1 MKHNI
6 FLYAVVLLACL
17 SCSTKQKVTVEYKDY
32 RPLNMSS
39 FVTLQK
45 NILLDTPTEESRI
58 QDFHIGR
65 LLFAQERIYVI
76 DEKENK
82 ILMFND
88 EGKFL
93 KSIGGA
99 TGEVSGNR
107 LKIQDAALD
116 AQPQKLYAYCSTTC
130 QIMVFDLDLNV
141 EQTIPMVTPLL
152 EIGLDGN
159 CLYAIRTSLKRDG
172 CELVVFD

>member
-88 EGKFL
+88 CL
-93 KSIGGA
+93 LYTS
-99 TGEVSGNR
+99 
-107 LKIQDAALD
+107 DAAD
-116 AQPQKLYAYCSTTC
+116 
-130 QIMVFDLDLNV
+130 
-141 EQTIPMVTPLL
+141 E
-152 EIGLDGN
+152 
-159 CLYAIRTSLKRDG
+159 
-172 CELVVFD
+172 

>member
-65 LLFAQERIYVI
+65 LLFAQERIYVC
-76 DEKENK
+76 
-82 ILMFND
+82 L
-88 EGKFL
+88 
-93 KSIGGA
+93 
-99 TGEVSGNR
+99 
-107 LKIQDAALD
+107 
-116 AQPQKLYAYCSTTC
+116 LYTSPSPR
-130 QIMVFDLDLNV
+130 D
-141 EQTIPMVTPLL
+141 
-152 EIGLDGN
+152 
-159 CLYAIRTSLKRDG
+159 RTRSRMPSSA
-172 CELVVFD
+172 

>member
-1 MKHNI
+1 M
-6 FLYAVVLLACL
+6 
-17 SCSTKQKVTVEYKDY
+17 TVEYKDY

-45 NILLDTPTEESRI
+45 NILLDSPTEESRI

-99 TGEVSGNR
+99 TGEVPEP
-107 LKIQDAALD
+107 
-116 AQPQKLYAYCSTTC
+116 PQNT
-130 QIMVFDLDLNV
+130 
-141 EQTIPMVTPLL
+141 
-152 EIGLDGN
+152 
-159 CLYAIRTSLKRDG
+159 G
-172 CELVVFD
+172 CRP

>member
-6 FLYAVVLLACL
+6 FLYTALLACL

-45 NILLDTPTEESRI
+45 NILLDIPTEESRI

-65 LLFAQERIYVI
+65 LLFAQDKLYVM
-76 DEKENK
+76 DDRGNK
-82 ILMFND
+82 ILMFDD

-99 TGEVSGNR
+99 AGEVSGNR
-107 LKIQDAALD
+107 LLTHNHKSSMPIAAQL
-116 AQPQKLYAYCSTTC
+116 AKSWCSTST
-130 QIMVFDLDLNV
+130 
-141 EQTIPMVTPLL
+141 
-152 EIGLDGN
+152 
-159 CLYAIRTSLKRDG
+159 
-172 CELVVFD
+172 

>member
-6 FLYAVVLLACL
+6 FLYTALLACL
-17 SCSTKQKVTVEYKDY
+17 SCSNENKSGRRYKDY

-39 FVTLQK
+39 FITLQK
-45 NILLDTPTEESRI
+45 NILLDTPTEEKRTI
-58 QDFHIGR
+58 EDFLHIGR
-65 LLFAQERIYVI
+65 LLFAQDKLYVM
-76 DEKENK
+76 DDRGNK
-82 ILMFND
+82 ILMFDD

-99 TGEVSGNR
+99 AGEVSGNR

-116 AQPQKLYAYCSTTC
+116 AQSQKLYAYCSTTC

-141 EQTIPMVTPLL
+141 ERPSQWLL
-152 EIGLDGN
+152 LFSKSGWTETACMPSGHP
-159 CLYAIRTSLKRDG
+159 
-172 CELVVFD
+172 